1 MAINL
6 KIITKFLKVFLFF
19 KGISHP
25 KVNFNIHEVLGSWGF
40 ENCHSFSGQRGTV
53 SFPNSAYLCFKR
65 IPLMAHCSS
74 FPWACKHMNVGKK
87 KKSCRMDFMTQAK
100 GNLWPSGKVGQLGW
114 GQLSGKCVWIPESEI
129 PDLDPKFDTFIA
141 LIHWAL
147 TITWEKFCFPIGCTR
162 ENYSSPPECL
172 LYFHTEYFISDASGH
187 QMCGSFPPHQ
197 SILWHQLVVLQ
208 FNSILTISTWM

>member
-1 MAINL
+1 MKCWVHEAL
-6 KIITKFLKVFLFF
+6 KTVIVLVGRGEQFLFQIQL
-19 KGISHP
+19 IS
-25 KVNFNIHEVLGSWGF
+25 VLKEFLWWL
-40 ENCHSFSGQRGTV
+40 TALV
-53 SFPNSAYLCFKR
+53 FPGLANTWMWK
-65 IPLMAHCSS
+65 
-74 FPWACKHMNVGKK
+74 KK

-114 GQLSGKCVWIPESEI
+114 RQLSGKFMWIPESEI

-147 TITWEKFCFPIGCTR
+147 TITWQKFCFPIGCTR

-187 QMCGSFPPHQ
+187 QMCGSFRRISLFSDTSWLFYNLTQFWQYLPGCSIRSQGLRAQ
-197 SILWHQLVVLQ
+197 SIETAATSDDNQKYY
-208 FNSILTISTWM
+208 

>member
-1 MAINL
+1 MKCWVHEAL
-6 KIITKFLKVFLFF
+6 KTVIVLVGRGEQFLFQIQL
-19 KGISHP
+19 IS
-25 KVNFNIHEVLGSWGF
+25 VLKEFLWWL
-40 ENCHSFSGQRGTV
+40 TALV
-53 SFPNSAYLCFKR
+53 FPGLTNTW
-65 IPLMAHCSS
+65 M
-74 FPWACKHMNVGKK
+74 WKK
-87 KKSCRMDFMTQAK
+87 TKKSCRMDFMTQAK

-147 TITWEKFCFPIGCTR
+147 TITWQKFCFPIGCTR

-187 QMCGSFPPHQ
+187 QMCGSFRRISLFSDTSWLFYNLTQFWQYLPGCSIRSQGLRAQ
-197 SILWHQLVVLQ
+197 SIETAATSDDNQKYY
-208 FNSILTISTWM
+208 